1 VVEVLTTIPGR
12 VWLHG
17 GTRVGLRDT
26 GGTTG
31 AGRGDTKMGNLR
43 GAVAAGAV
51 AGIMALVLGT
61 LPGTAGAA
69 PLARR
74 GPQSS
79 TGICASYGAHAA
91 TAAAISRRILRWAQ
105 RRAPE
110 TPSVAVRVDDP
121 FLGINC
127 YLHPRRRF
135 DSASVVKT
143 IILATLLNKRE
154 REHLSLLSPRERHL
168 ARLMITESD
177 NNAATALWDQDRMK
191 NLAYFLRAAGMGDTR
206 LNPAWGLTRITAQ
219 DETIL
224 LRNILLRP
232 NTVLNTHA
240 QAYELK
246 LMAEVIPSQH
256 WGVSASTP
264 RGFTVCIKNGWA
276 PLPFVSSPWWV
287 NSTGAFTNANPARDY
302 TIVILTHGNADETT
316 GVITIE
322 DIAGPI
328 NRALAGA
335 GARFGPA
342 HTKPYPSW
350 NIPDEPVPPVP
361 AR

>member
-1 VVEVLTTIPGR
+1 MR
-12 VWLHG
+12 
-17 GTRVGLRDT
+17 
-26 GGTTG
+26 
-31 AGRGDTKMGNLR
+31 NLR
-43 GAVAAGAV
+43 RAAAAGTV
-51 AGIMALVLGT
+51 AGIMALTLVT

-69 PLARR
+69 PRARHELE
-74 GPQSS
+74 SS
-79 TGICASYGAHAA
+79 TGICLSSRTHAS
-91 TAAAISRRILRWAQ
+91 TAAAISRRILRWVQ

-121 FLGINC
+121 HLGINC
-127 YLHPRRRF
+127 YLHSSQHY

-143 IILATLLNKRE
+143 IILATLLNKRQ
-154 REHLSLLSPRERHL
+154 REHLSLLSARERQL

-177 NNAATALWDQDRMK
+177 NNAATALWNQDNMR
-191 NLAYFLRAAGMGDTR
+191 NLTYFLRIAGMGDTH
-206 LNPAWGLTRITAQ
+206 LNPAWGLTQITAQ

-224 LRNILLRP
+224 LRNMLLRP
-232 NTVLNTHA
+232 NTVLSTHA
-240 QAYELK
+240 QNYELK
-246 LMAEVIPSQH
+246 LMAEVIPSQS

-264 RGFTVCIKNGWA
+264 RGFTLHIKNGWA
-276 PLPFVSSPWWV
+276 PLPFTNSPWWV
-287 NSTGAFTNANPARDY
+287 NSTGAFTTGNAARDY
-302 TIVILTHGNADETT
+302 TIVVLTRGNADETT

-322 DIAGPI
+322 DVAGSI

-335 GARFGPA
+335 GAEFGPA